1 MINPLHYCSWR
12 RFSQSLC
19 SPGAREGMEAERPQ
33 EEENGDQGPHQDE
46 HGWPPVNTTTRPWRS
61 APPSPPPPGTHHT
74 ALGPRSASLLSL
86 QTELLLDLV
95 AEAQSRR
102 LEEQR
107 ATFHIPQNPPSIAPA
122 PLRPLEDREQ
132 LYSTIL
138 SHQCQR
144 MEAQRSEPPLPPGG
158 QELLELLLRVQGGGR
173 MEEQRSRPPTHTC

>member
-1 MINPLHYCSWR
+1 
-12 RFSQSLC
+12 
-19 SPGAREGMEAERPQ
+19 METERPQ
-33 EEENGDQGPHQDE
+33 EEAGEQGHPQSE
-46 HGWPPVNTTTRPWRS
+46 QGWPPLNSTTRPWRS
-61 APPSPPPPGTHHT
+61 APPSPPPPGTRRA

-107 ATFHIPQNPPSIAPA
+107 ATFQAPQNTPSPVAAPP
-122 PLRPLEDREQ
+122 RPLEEREQ

>member
-1 MINPLHYCSWR
+1 
-12 RFSQSLC
+12 
-19 SPGAREGMEAERPQ
+19 METERPQ
-33 EEENGDQGPHQDE
+33 EEDGEQGHPHREQ
-46 HGWPPVNTTTRPWRS
+46 GWSPLNSTTRPWRS
-61 APPSPPPPGTHHT
+61 APPSPPRPGTRHT
-74 ALGPRSASLLSL
+74 DLGPRSASLLSL

-107 ATFHIPQNPPSIAPA
+107 ATFQAPQNAPSLTPAPA
-122 PLRPLEDREQ
+122 RPMEERER

-138 SHQCQR
+138 THQCQR

>member
-1 MINPLHYCSWR
+1 
-12 RFSQSLC
+12 
-19 SPGAREGMEAERPQ
+19 MEAERPQ
-33 EEENGDQGPHQDE
+33 EEDGEQGPSQDE
-46 HGWPPVNTTTRPWRS
+46 QGWPPVNTTRPWRS
-61 APPSPPPPGTHHT
+61 APPSPPPPGTRLT
-74 ALGPRSASLLSL
+74 ALGPRSASLLSV

-107 ATFHIPQNPPSIAPA
+107 ATFHTPQVPYSIAPA
-122 PLRPLEDREQ
+122 QPQLLEDKEQ

>member
-1 MINPLHYCSWR
+1 
-12 RFSQSLC
+12 
-19 SPGAREGMEAERPQ
+19 MEAERPQ
-33 EEENGDQGPHQDE
+33 EEEDGEQGPHQDE
-46 HGWPPVNTTTRPWRS
+46 HSWPPVTTTTRPWRS
-61 APPSPPPPGTHHT
+61 APPSPPPGTRLT
-74 ALGPRSASLLSL
+74 ALGRRSASLLSL

-107 ATFHIPQNPPSIAPA
+107 ATFQAPHNPPRLGPA
-122 PLRPLEDREQ
+122 PPWPLEDREQ

-138 SHQCQR
+138 SHQSQR